1 MGEACFQNGRR
12 RNSPAAFDG
21 LQMPD
26 TFLPTI
32 FLSRLHLFLRLM
44 NVHLP
49 ELTQK
54 GFFICNLE
62 IVWAGICRRGRDNC
76 ELPRQVSRR
85 KQYSQ
90 TPFWA
95 VLTWIS
101 AGIKHSCFLGIML
114 MLTSRPIYT
123 HLSYIISIRKWR
135 RFLFPM
141 IMLMLMLLPVYIAYV
156 YACAYAYVAV

>member
-1 MGEACFQNGRR
+1 MSSRMKPSEYGRGMFSKWRKTKFSRCFWWSAGARYFFTHNFLIT
-12 RNSPAAFDG
+12 AAFISE
-21 LQMPD
+21 
-26 TFLPTI
+26 TYEC
-32 FLSRLHLFLRLM
+32 S
-44 NVHLP
+44 
-49 ELTQK
+49 LTRTNTK

-101 AGIKHSCFLGIML
+101 AGIKHSCFLWIML
-114 MLTSRPIYT
+114 MLTLRPIYT
-123 HLSYIISIRKWR
+123 HLSYIISIRKCR

-141 IMLMLMLLPVYIAYV
+141 IMLVLMLMS
-156 YACAYAYVAV
+156 